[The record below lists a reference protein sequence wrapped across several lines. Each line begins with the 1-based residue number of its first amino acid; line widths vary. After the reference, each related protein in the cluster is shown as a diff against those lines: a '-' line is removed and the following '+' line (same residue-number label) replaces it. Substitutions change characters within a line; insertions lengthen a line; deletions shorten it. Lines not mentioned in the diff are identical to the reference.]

1 MKRSTIDKIV
11 SSLGVAVAL
20 ILVMATAGL
29 IYAHDFI
36 HTQVY
41 DQLSAEKIY
50 FPKTTDAAYKA
61 LPSADQTAL
70 APYAGQQLVNGAQAG
85 VFANNYIAVHLQNI
99 GGGKTYSELSEESLA
114 NPSDTALAGKV
125 NTVFKGEMLR
135 GVLLNAY
142 AFDTMAVVA
151 WWAAVVALTGAVVF
165 AVLAALGFSHA
176 QLANRPTRSTSRKRR

>member
-1 MKRSTIDKIV
+1 MQRSSIDKLVSTI
-11 SSLGVAVAL
+11 GVVIAL
-20 ILVMATAGL
+20 VLALAAGGLV
-29 IYAHDFI
+29 YAYDFV
-36 HTQVY
+36 HGQVY

-50 FPKTTDAAYKA
+50 FPKTSDTAFTSLPAKDQAATK
-61 LPSADQTAL
+61 
-70 APYAGQQLVNGAQAG
+70 PYAGQQLVNGSQAD

-99 GGGKTYSELSEESLA
+99 GGGKTYSELSAESLA
-114 NPSDTALAGKV
+114 NPGDAALAGKV

-151 WWAAVVALTGAVVF
+151 WWSAVVALSGSVIF

-176 QLANRPTRSTSRKRR
+176 QLASRPSRRASRRR